1 MKTNVKNKVVSIVLI
16 VFFLGISLFSWFKPA
31 TSFSDS
37 ERRKLAQFPT
47 ASVSSIFSGKF
58 MKDFETY
65 STEQFPLRD
74 SFRQIKALVNKY
86 VLLQKDNND
95 LFVKDGYIGKIEYP
109 LNEESVSLAVKKFRY
124 VYDKY
129 LSETD
134 AKVYFSVIPDKN
146 YYLVEDDYL
155 SIDYDKM
162 LSQVKAEADFM
173 RYIDITHL
181 LSLQSFYKTD
191 THWRQEEILPVAKEI
206 ASAMGVELKGEYDV
220 KTIDNDFYGVYH
232 GQSALPLPAEEIKHL
247 TNSTLENVKVHN
259 FESGKEISVYDMEK
273 AYGKDPYEMFLSG
286 SLSLLSIE
294 NEKASTDKELII
306 FRDSFGS
313 SLSPLLA
320 EGYKKIT
327 VVDIRYIHPN
337 TLENYIEFTNQD
349 VLFIYSTSVLNNSE
363 TIK

>member
-1 MKTNVKNKVVSIVLI
+1 MKTNVKNKILSIVLI
-16 VFFLGISLFSWFKPA
+16 VFFLGFSVFSWLKPP
-31 TSFSDS
+31 TDFSDS
-37 ERRKLAQFPT
+37 ERRKLAQFPVV
-47 ASVSSIFSGKF
+47 SVSNIFSGKF

-109 LNEESVSLAVKKFRY
+109 LDEASVSLAVKKFRY

-129 LSETD
+129 INGTN

-146 YYLVEDDYL
+146 YFLVEDDYL

-162 LSQVKAEADFM
+162 LSQVKTEADFM
-173 RYIDITHL
+173 SYIDITRL
-181 LSLQSFYKTD
+181 LTLESFYKTD
-191 THWRQEEILPVAKEI
+191 THWRQEEILPVAKKI

-220 KTIDNDFYGVYH
+220 KTLDNDFYGVYH
-232 GQSALPLPAEEIKHL
+232 GQSALPLPAEEIKYL
-247 TNSTLENVKVHN
+247 TNNTLENVKVYN

-294 NEKASTDKELII
+294 NENATTDKELII

-313 SLSPLLA
+313 SLAPLLA

-337 TLENYIEFTNQD
+337 TLENYIEFSNQD

>member
-1 MKTNVKNKVVSIVLI
+1 MKTNVKNKILSIVLI
-16 VFFLGISLFSWFKPA
+16 VFFLGFSVFSWLKPPID
-31 TSFSDS
+31 FSDS
-37 ERRKLAQFPT
+37 ERRKLAQFPVV
-47 ASVSSIFSGKF
+47 SVSNIFSGKF

-109 LNEESVSLAVKKFRY
+109 LDEASVSLAVKKFRY

-129 LSETD
+129 INGTN

-146 YYLVEDDYL
+146 YFLVEDDYL

-162 LSQVKAEADFM
+162 LSQVKTEADFM
-173 RYIDITHL
+173 SYIDITRL
-181 LSLQSFYKTD
+181 LTLESFYKTD
-191 THWRQEEILPVAKEI
+191 THWRQEEILPVAKKI

-220 KTIDNDFYGVYH
+220 KTLDNDFYGVYH
-232 GQSALPLPAEEIKHL
+232 GQSALPLPAEEIKYL
-247 TNSTLENVKVHN
+247 TNNTLENVKVYN

-294 NEKASTDKELII
+294 NENATTDKELII

-313 SLSPLLA
+313 SLAPLLA

-337 TLENYIEFTNQD
+337 TLENYIEFSNQD
-349 VLFIYSTSVLNNSE
+349 ILFIYSTSVLNNSE

>member
-1 MKTNVKNKVVSIVLI
+1 MKTNVKNKILSIVLI
-16 VFFLGISLFSWFKPA
+16 VFFLGFSVFSWLKPP
-31 TSFSDS
+31 TDFSDS
-37 ERRKLAQFPT
+37 ERRKLAQFPVV
-47 ASVSSIFSGKF
+47 SVSNIFSGKF

-109 LNEESVSLAVKKFRY
+109 LDEASVSLAVKKFRY

-129 LSETD
+129 INGTN

-146 YYLVEDDYL
+146 YFLVEDDYL

-162 LSQVKAEADFM
+162 LSQIKTEADFM
-173 RYIDITHL
+173 SYIDITRL
-181 LSLQSFYKTD
+181 LTLESFYKTD
-191 THWRQEEILPVAKEI
+191 THWRQEEILPVAKKI

-220 KTIDNDFYGVYH
+220 KTLDNDFYGVYH
-232 GQSALPLPAEEIKHL
+232 GQSALPLSAEEIKYL
-247 TNSTLENVKVHN
+247 TNNTLENVKVYN

-294 NEKASTDKELII
+294 NENATTDKELII

-313 SLSPLLA
+313 SLAPLLA

-337 TLENYIEFTNQD
+337 TLENYIEFSNQD